1 MRRHLGWLRYLLVW
15 PAIAAYRRKARRSLR
30 WRLAGYNLATL
41 IAGLAAA
48 LTLVGLLTAA
58 GFARRDYAAEEP
70 ADDARAVAEF
80 LTALGA
86 WQNGSEPA
94 LEPLGSLLAGL
105 ASGEV
110 PLYREPGQ
118 SQFDLR
124 PRQHLK
130 GVQVIALFAADETPL
145 VASNAWQGGDGAT
158 GEVLGHA
165 LVGSTDLRANSVLR
179 EFQGSEGAGAYPI
192 LDGDRVAAIVLV
204 EKSDIQAP
212 RGWAVVAAE
221 LRPVLGSLWVGSI
234 VAIVPGLAVAALLAV
249 VAARTVARPVD
260 ELSEAAAAL
269 ATGSLDRRVEVRG
282 EDEVALLA
290 ASFNSMAGQLQSS
303 LTSLDAERTRALSLL
318 DANRQLVANVSHELR
333 TPVALVRGQLE
344 ALDEDSPGNSRV
356 EMAIREIG
364 RLESMVG
371 DLFQL
376 ASADA
381 NTLAVELAVHDVAAV
396 VREAVEPLR
405 EPAWRESEVSLVY
418 EAGALQF
425 HANLDRERLVRV
437 LQNLVRNAIRHTPA
451 GGLVRVAVVGDPTV
465 IRVEV
470 ADTGPGIAPED
481 LPHVFERFY
490 RGDAARSRSTGGA
503 GLGLAIAKE
512 LVEAMGGAVAVA
524 SQPGEGAMFTVTL
537 PRAEAPG
544 TQA

>member
-1 MRRHLGWLRYLLVW
+1 MRRYLGWARYLLVW
-15 PAIAAYRRKARRSLR
+15 PAIGAYRRKARRSLR
-30 WRLAGYNLATL
+30 WRLTGYNLATL

-48 LTLVGLLTAA
+48 LVLVGLLTAA

-86 WQNGSEPA
+86 WQGGAEPA

-145 VASNAWQGGDGAT
+145 VASSAWTGGDGAT
-158 GEVLGHA
+158 GEVLSHA
-165 LVGSTDLRANSVLR
+165 LVGSTDLRENTVVR
-179 EFQGSEGAGAYPI
+179 DYQGSEGAGSYPI
-192 LDGDRVAAIVLV
+192 FDGDRVAAVVLV

-212 RGWAVVAAE
+212 RGWAVITAE
-221 LRPVLGSLWVGSI
+221 IRPVLSSVWVGSV
-234 VAIVPGLAVAALLAV
+234 VAIIPGLAVAAGLAV
-249 VAARTVARPVD
+249 LAARTVARPVD
-260 ELSEAAAAL
+260 DLSLAAADL
-269 ATGSLDRRVEVRG
+269 ASGNLDRRVEVRG
-282 EDEVALLA
+282 EDEVASLA
-290 ASFNSMAGQLQSS
+290 TSFNTMAGQLQSS
-303 LTSLDAERTRALSLL
+303 LTSLDAERQKALALL

-344 ALDEDSPGNSRV
+344 ALDEDTPGSARV
-356 EMAIREIG
+356 EMALRETG
-364 RLESMVG
+364 RLESMVD

-381 NTLAVELAVHDVAAV
+381 SSLAVDLRNVDVAAI
-396 VREAVEPLR
+396 VRESVEPLR
-405 EPAWRESEVSLVY
+405 EPAWRESEVSLVL
-418 EAGALQF
+418 ETPSHALP
-425 HANLDRERLVRV
+425 ATVDRERLIRV
-437 LQNLVRNAIRHTPA
+437 LQNLVRNAVRHTPS
-451 GGLVRVAVVGDPTV
+451 GGLVRVAAASADNAVR
-465 IRVEV
+465 IEV
-470 ADTGPGIAPED
+470 ADTGAGIAPED

-490 RGDAARSRSTGGA
+490 RGETSRARATGGA
-503 GLGLAIAKE
+503 GLGLAIARE
-512 LVEAMGGAVAVA
+512 FIEAMGGSISVA
-524 SQPGEGAMFTVTL
+524 SNLGEGTVFTVTL
-537 PRAEAPG
+537 PRTEAPPS
-544 TQA
+544 A

>member
-1 MRRHLGWLRYLLVW
+1 MTRYLGWLRYLLVW
-15 PAIAAYRRKARRSLR
+15 PAVAAYRRRARRSLR
-30 WRLAGYNLATL
+30 WRLTGYNLATL

-48 LTLVGLLTAA
+48 LVLVGLLTAA
-58 GFARRDYAAEEP
+58 GFARRDYASEEP

-86 WQNGSEPA
+86 WHGGAEPA

-145 VASNAWQGGDGAT
+145 VASAAWQGGDGAT
-158 GEVLGHA
+158 GEVLSQA
-165 LVGSTDLRANSVLR
+165 FVGSTDLRKNSILR
-179 EFQGSEGAGAYPI
+179 QYQGSEGTGAYPI
-192 LDGDRVAAIVLV
+192 LDGDRVAAVVLV

-221 LRPVLGSLWVGSI
+221 IRPVISSVWVGSV
-234 VAIVPGLAVAALLAV
+234 VAIIPGLAVAALLAV
-249 VAARTVARPVD
+249 LAARTVARPVD
-260 ELSEAAAAL
+260 QLSQAAADLSA
-269 ATGSLDRRVEVRG
+269 GDLDRRVAVEG
-282 EDEVALLA
+282 EDEVASLA
-290 ASFNSMAGQLQSS
+290 TSFNSMASQLQSS
-303 LTSLDAERTRALSLL
+303 LTSLEAERARAISLL

-344 ALDEDSPGNSRV
+344 ALDEESPRNRRV
-356 EMAIREIG
+356 EMAIREMG
-364 RLESMVG
+364 RLQSMVG

-376 ASADA
+376 ASVDA
-381 NTLAVELAVHDVAAV
+381 NALAVELGLHEVAAV

-405 EPAWRESEVSLVY
+405 EPAWRESEVSLVL
-418 EAGALQF
+418 ESSAERL
-425 HANLDRERLVRV
+425 HARIDRERLVRV

-451 GGLVRVAVVGDPTV
+451 GGLVRVALTGEPAA
-465 IRVEV
+465 IRIDV
-470 ADTGPGIAPED
+470 ADTGPGILPED

-490 RGDAARSRSTGGA
+490 RGDAARNRATGGA

-512 LVEAMGGAVAVA
+512 FVEAMGGTVAAA
-524 SQPGEGAMFTVTL
+524 SQPGEGAIFTVTL
-537 PRAEAPG
+537 PRAEARE
-544 TQA
+544 ASA